1 MGRNV
6 KNIFFTILLLFL
18 VFLSLFFFA
27 KYSSFVV
34 EAWYNSSWFYRKPVT
49 ITNGGSLLTNEDVLI
64 VVDSATLI
72 SNSKLQTD
80 CDDFRFTDSDGSTLI
95 SYWIEGGCNTSS
107 TQIWV
112 RVPSVPTGNKTIY
125 MYYGNPAATL
135 AEQSWSGN
143 FILFADASCPASWT
157 RNSTFDSR
165 FIYGSSTYG
174 STGGVAVSHNHGG
187 TLSVATGGASV
198 TGGVG
203 GSVEQPCTNLTT
215 ATHTISGTIGYADSS
230 PSYLTTIL
238 CQRNKL
244 SNLGNLILLSDSTT
258 PSGWTRMTAFDSKF
272 PYGSASYGTSGGTTT
287 HTHGLSS
294 LTSGQS
300 AQDCSAEIDP
310 PDPKSRWISNPTHTH
325 PSVVTDSNSSSSN
338 LPSYKILLY
347 VKSPTGLVS
356 LNQTLI
362 SPVSVLPPLGW
373 NGYTTLNSVFV
384 MGGATANLTTQG
396 ASTHNHSATFTLQAS
411 TTYISKNASSMLRA
425 APNHTHTASY
435 TYTSTSLLPPY
446 TTIIYA
452 SRKTSLSSSLGT
464 EENANTAP
472 TAPTIPYT
480 NGGTNPT
487 GVVPSPYFS
496 AIFNDPDTGDTGVS
510 YQIQVN
516 TQSDFLGTVMW
527 DSGLQ
532 TMTPATGIG
541 FRSPNITYGD
551 TDLTNNGATYYW
563 RIKFAD
569 SGGLTSPWS
578 ATAQFT
584 MNTTPTAPT
593 LPLTNDLTN
602 PTGVLTSPAPYFSA
616 IFNDP
621 NTGDTGIQ
629 YKIEVNTNSSFTG
642 TVMWD
647 PGLQTMTPATGIGSR
662 SPNITYAGSALS
674 YGTTYYWR
682 VSFADNHGTL
692 SPVSTTANFR
702 VAYLPTT
709 PSAPTTETLTNPI
722 KVSDLTPEFS
732 ALFND
737 SDTANTGAYY
747 EIEVNTASD
756 FGGTSMWDT
765 DKTVHSPA
773 IVNNNRSSEIPYAGT
788 ALTANGTIY
797 YWRIRFWDSDNL
809 VSSWSTTSN
818 FRMSGPPTAPTSMLV
833 DGQSNPLAISSTTP
847 TFSAI
852 YSDPNTDSA
861 TAYEIDV
868 NSNNTFTGTVMWATG
883 KISTTI
889 SNNNRSPNYTYAGT
903 ALTGESG
910 TTYYWRIRFWDSDD
924 LVSNWSATGSF
935 VDNFKHIFISG
946 VQMRGVQIK

>member
-1 MGRNV
+1 MSCIFILTMKGPTLAWCEPD
-6 KNIFFTILLLFL
+6 NISGGYCSSGYTYSCNCSTRKEQACCSTYITTTC
-18 VFLSLFFFA
+18 VYNNCSQYA
-27 KYSSFVV
+27 PWSCSSSTSSFCYDT
-34 EAWYNSSWFYRKPVT
+34 ATSC
-49 ITNGGSLLTNEDVLI
+49 GGTCGSCTPA
-64 VVDSATLI
+64 S
-72 SNSKLQTD
+72 
-80 CDDFRFTDSDGSTLI
+80 CDTGYSETYTTCG
-95 SYWIEGGCNTSS
+95 TS
-107 TQIWV
+107 
-112 RVPSVPTGNKTIY
+112 NKTCTKY
-125 MYYGNPAATL
+125 DDCGSCGTETRYCYLLQYTL
-135 AEQSWSGN
+135 TYVA
-143 FILFADASCPASWT
+143 
-157 RNSTFDSR
+157 
-165 FIYGSSTYG
+165 GS
-174 STGGVAVSHNHGG
+174 GG
-187 TLSVATGGASV
+187 TLS
-198 TGGVG
+198 
-203 GSVEQPCTNLTT
+203 
-215 ATHTISGTIGYADSS
+215 
-230 PSYLTTIL
+230 
-238 CQRNKL
+238 
-244 SNLGNLILLSDSTT
+244 
-258 PSGWTRMTAFDSKF
+258 
-272 PYGSASYGTSGGTTT
+272 GTTT
-287 HTHGLSS
+287 QNICRGSS
-294 LTSGQS
+294 GT
-300 AQDCSAEIDP
+300 AVTA
-310 PDPKSRWISNPTHTH
+310 NP
-325 PSVVTDSNSSSSN
+325 NS
-338 LPSYKILLY
+338 
-347 VKSPTGLVS
+347 
-356 LNQTLI
+356 
-362 SPVSVLPPLGW
+362 
-373 NGYTTLNSVFV
+373 GYTFV
-384 MGGATANLTTQG
+384 NWSDSSTANPRTDTNVL
-396 ASTHNHSATFTLQAS
+396 ASSTFTA
-411 TTYISKNASSMLRA
+411 NFA
-425 APNHTHTASY
+425 AT
-435 TYTSTSLLPPY
+435 
-446 TTIIYA
+446 
-452 SRKTSLSSSLGT
+452 
-464 EENANTAP
+464 NTAP

-629 YKIEVNTNSSFTG
+629 YKVEVNTNSSFTG
-642 TVMWD
+642 TTMWD
-647 PGLQTMTPATGIGSR
+647 SGLQTMTPATGIGSR